1 MDLKWENG
9 FSIAVKIQDDT
20 VTLTA
25 NREGLLSLANHLV
38 TLAQDTTQGAH
49 LHLDQHNSLEDN
61 SAELIIEKINN

>member
-1 MDLKWENG
+1 MDLKWVDG
-9 FSIAVKIQDDT
+9 FTIAVNIQDNT

-38 TLAQDTTQGAH
+38 MIAQDPAKCAH
-49 LHLDQHNSLEDN
+49 LHLDQHNSLEEN